1 MSNNEWSRSW
11 NSSKNPTKQRKYRR
25 NAPQHVKDKLVSANL
40 ASALR
45 DELET
50 RSLNLKVGDRVEVM
64 RGDDKGTSGVVSS
77 IDRDE
82 ETVTVNGVENDRTD
96 GTSRE
101 KTLRPSNLQ
110 IQALNLEDISR
121 IEKYD
126 VDDTE
131 AIEVDEEELEELEED
146 EEENAMMQQMQGGGE
161 AADISEEDLEEIEE
175 EIEDEESDEES
186 EEETEADEEKDTES
200 EQESDDS
207 EEDSDETTETEEDSE
222 SDEEK
227 EQKGEQ

>member
-40 ASALR
+40 APALR
-45 DELET
+45 EELET
-50 RSLNLKVGDRVEVM
+50 RNLNLKVGDRVEIM
-64 RGDDKGTSGVVSS
+64 RGDDKGTSGVVSG
-77 IDRDE
+77 IDRE
-82 ETVTVNGVENDRTD
+82 EERVTVNGVENNRTD

-101 KTLRPSNLQ
+101 KSLRPSNLQ

-126 VDDTE
+126 VDDKE

-175 EIEDEESDEES
+175 EIEDAESDEES
-186 EEETEADEEKDTES
+186 VEDEEEESTEETT
-200 EQESDDS
+200 
-207 EEDSDETTETEEDSE
+207 EDSDAETDEEE
-222 SDEEK
+222 AEEK
-227 EQKGEQ
+227 EEGDK

>member
-40 ASALR
+40 APALR
-45 DELET
+45 EELET
-50 RSLNLKVGDRVEVM
+50 RNLNLKVGDRVEIM
-64 RGDDKGTSGVVSS
+64 RGDDKGTSGVVSG
-77 IDRDE
+77 IDRE
-82 ETVTVNGVENDRTD
+82 EERVTVNGVENNRTD

-101 KTLRPSNLQ
+101 KSLRPSNLQ

-126 VDDTE
+126 VDDKE

-175 EIEDEESDEES
+175 EIEDAESDEES
-186 EEETEADEEKDTES
+186 VEDEEEESTEETT
-200 EQESDDS
+200 
-207 EEDSDETTETEEDSE
+207 EDSDAETDEEA
-222 SDEEK
+222 EEK
-227 EQKGEQ
+227 EEGDK

>member
-1 MSNNEWSRSW
+1 MSNDEWSRSW

-40 ASALR
+40 APALR
-45 DELET
+45 EELET
-50 RSLNLKVGDRVEVM
+50 RNLNLKVGDRVEIM
-64 RGDDKGTSGVVSS
+64 RGDDKGTSGVVSG
-77 IDRDE
+77 IDRE
-82 ETVTVNGVENDRTD
+82 EERVTVNGVENDRTD

-101 KTLRPSNLQ
+101 KSLRTSNLQ

-121 IEKYD
+121 IKKYD
-126 VDDTE
+126 VDDKE

-175 EIEDEESDEES
+175 EIE
-186 EEETEADEEKDTES
+186 EEEADDEKDTES

-207 EEDSDETTETEEDSE
+207 EEGSDETTEDSDAE
-222 SDEEK
+222 TDEEK
-227 EQKGEQ
+227 AEEKEEGDK

>member
-40 ASALR
+40 APALR
-45 DELET
+45 EELET
-50 RSLNLKVGDRVEVM
+50 RNLNLKVGDRVEIM
-64 RGDDKGTSGVVSS
+64 RGDDKGTSGVVSG
-77 IDRDE
+77 IDRE
-82 ETVTVNGVENDRTD
+82 EERVTVNGVENDRTD

-101 KTLRPSNLQ
+101 KSLRPSNLQ

-121 IEKYD
+121 IKKYD
-126 VDDTE
+126 VDDKE

-146 EEENAMMQQMQGGGE
+146 EEENAMMQQMQGGGK
-161 AADISEEDLEEIEE
+161 AADISEEDLEDLEEEIEE
-175 EIEDEESDEES
+175 E
-186 EEETEADEEKDTES
+186 EADDEKDTES

-207 EEDSDETTETEEDSE
+207 EEGSDETTEDSDAE
-222 SDEEK
+222 TDEEK
-227 EQKGEQ
+227 AEEKEEGDK

>member
-40 ASALR
+40 APALR
-45 DELET
+45 DELDT
-50 RSLNLKVGDRVEVM
+50 RNLNLKVGDRVEVM

-82 ETVTVNGVENDRTD
+82 ETVTVNGIENDRTD

-101 KTLRPSNLQ
+101 KTLQPSNLQ
-110 IQALNLEDISR
+110 IQALNLEEVSR

-126 VDDTE
+126 VDDAE

-161 AADISEEDLEEIEE
+161 AADISEEDLEEIQE
-175 EIEDEESDEES
+175 EIE
-186 EEETEADEEKDTES
+186 EEEDAEADEE
-200 EQESDDS
+200 S
-207 EEDSDETTETEEDSE
+207 EEDSDETTEEDSE
-222 SDEEK
+222 AETDEEEAEEK
-227 EQKGEQ
+227 EEGDK